1 MNADDIVW
9 KQKEKRLECA
19 LARMINVYLC
29 FKAQKITVIRPRTTK
44 PMVLTRIAPLTT
56 DRTVLPL
63 LDSTVV
69 VVVVVVV
76 VVGFG
81 GAVNVNTIGVVSS
94 LSEGFPT
101 LPLAHWRQPAIQEMV
116 WSNLMMLSSNLR

>member
-1 MNADDIVW
+1 
-9 KQKEKRLECA
+9 
-19 LARMINVYLC
+19 
-29 FKAQKITVIRPRTTK
+29 
-44 PMVLTRIAPLTT
+44 MVLPRIAPLTT

-76 VVGFG
+76 VGGFG
-81 GAVNVNTIGVVSS
+81 GAVNVNTIGFVSS

-116 WSNLMMLSSNLR
+116 WLNLMMLSSNLR